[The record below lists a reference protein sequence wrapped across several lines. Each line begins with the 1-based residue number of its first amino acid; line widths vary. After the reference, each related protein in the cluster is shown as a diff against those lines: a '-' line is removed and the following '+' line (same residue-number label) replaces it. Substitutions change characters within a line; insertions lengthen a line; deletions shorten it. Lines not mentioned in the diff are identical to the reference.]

1 MVGKLNPS
9 IMEVSM
15 RKLNKHDLVSISETM
30 IRKQIKDWLKQSK
43 NTIITEIRRT
53 AKASL
58 SRDMVMEIAEK
69 VVSEQVSKTLRMF
82 NIVEM
87 LRADLKKKVHTK
99 TERQKPDIDMATV
112 DDMTDILY
120 RSK

>member
-1 MVGKLNPS
+1 
-9 IMEVSM
+9 M